1 MATTIQST
9 ELDFFEI
16 KENLKSYL
24 RQREEFED
32 YDFEGS
38 ALSNLLDV
46 LAHNTHFNGL
56 IANFALNESYLT
68 TAQLR
73 NSVVGL
79 AESLGYLPTSKSSS
93 QATISANI
101 IIEPS
106 RAASMNLEPRYNIL
120 PGELK
125 LRGTVDDLNYVYSNR
140 ETILAENNGSGV
152 FELSLFNDENAPIRV
167 FEGEE
172 RTLDFLVDNS
182 SDAVY
187 VIPDED
193 IDTSTVIVK
202 VYDNQGVAAVAE
214 ESGEGSYKVY
224 NNVFEAS
231 TINELSQLYVLRESP
246 NRFYELTFGDNNSLG
261 QTPVAGNVVRINYL
275 KTNGSDANGAATLF
289 PIQDIML
296 GNNKIDEA
304 EISVVTLT
312 RSSGGGDRES
322 VESIRKRAP
331 FQYASQNRMITPLDY
346 EALILRKYANFIED
360 IVCWGGEDD
369 AKRDFGAVYIS
380 IKWSADL
387 NSTAIGELREEIR
400 ELGRNFSVVSF
411 IIKFV
416 APTTTYISTELY
428 YQYNPNMS
436 ALSESSVSKRVRTT
450 VENYFDKNV
459 GKFQQ
464 VFRRS
469 NMLTEVDASD
479 PSILSSRA
487 TIQLQQRFIPILT
500 LKENHE
506 MVFPVPLEEPTDVN
520 VPVIRTTYFTVDNKT
535 VFIRNKLDDRVKVSP
550 EGRVPVIFDRLPST
564 KLELVDI
571 DGHVV
576 VSNIGSYE
584 PSTGKIVIEGLTV
597 QSVLGS
603 SNYIKVFATPANQS
617 AVEAEYNN
625 LLAYD
630 EAESIVKAV
639 SVKSRV

>member
-24 RQREEFED
+24 RQRDEFED

-38 ALSNLLDV
+38 GLSNLLDV

-79 AESLGYLPTSKSSS
+79 AESLGYLPTSKTSS
-93 QATISANI
+93 QATVSLTISI
-101 IIEPS
+101 DPT
-106 RAASMNLEPRYNIL
+106 RVQDMVLEPRYSIL

-125 LRGTVDDLNYVYSNR
+125 LKGIVDDVSSFFTNR
-140 ETILAENNGSGV
+140 DTLVAENNGFGIFEVSV
-152 FELSLFNDENAPIRV
+152 FDDENAPVRV
-167 FEGEE
+167 YEGEE
-172 RTLDFLVDNS
+172 RSLDFFVDNS
-182 SDAVY
+182 NDAVY

-202 VYDNQGVAAVAE
+202 VYDNQGVAAVSE
-214 ESGEGSYKVY
+214 ESGEGSYSVY
-224 NNVFEAS
+224 NNVFEAD
-231 TINELSQLYVLRESP
+231 TINALSQLYVLRESP

-261 QTPVAGNVVRINYL
+261 KTPIAGNVVRLNYL
-275 KTNGSDANGAATLF
+275 KTKGSDANGAASLQPVKQLYF
-289 PIQDIML
+289 
-296 GNNKIDEA
+296 GNNTIEA
-304 EISVVTLT
+304 TEINAVTLT
-312 RSSGGGDRES
+312 RSAGGGEREA

-331 FQYASQNRMITPLDY
+331 FQYAAQNRMITPLDY
-346 EALILRKYANFIED
+346 EALILRKYSSFIDD

-369 AKRDFGAVYIS
+369 VKRDFGAVYIS
-380 IKWSADL
+380 IKWSANL

-428 YQYNPNMS
+428 YQYNPNLS
-436 ALSESSVSKRVRTT
+436 SLSESSVSKRVKTT
-450 VENYFDKNV
+450 TEAYFDKNV

-469 NMLTEVDASD
+469 NLLTEVDAGD

-487 TIQLQQRFIPILT
+487 EIKLQQRFIPILT

-506 MVFPVPLEEPTDVN
+506 LVFPVSLETPTDVN
-520 VPVIRTTYFTVDNKT
+520 VPVIKTTYFVVDSKT
-535 VFIRNKLDDRVKVSP
+535 VYIRNKLDDRVKVSP

-564 KLELVDI
+564 KLEMVDL
-571 DGHVV
+571 DGNVV

-584 PSTGKIVIEGLTV
+584 PNTGKIMIEGLTV
-597 QSVLGS
+597 QSVLGET
-603 SNYIKVFATPANQS
+603 NYIKVFATPANQS

-630 EAESIVKAV
+630 ESESITKAV
-639 SVKSRV
+639 AVKSKA